1 MKEHQSDP
9 ADLAAATAEEIVAAI
24 AADAERVALFRRR
37 FLLALHDMGWL
48 EIVGRDWVRIGD
60 GGLEFGPVPFGKA
73 DRLLRDLEDISRA
86 IVRHHSECAGQID
99 LF

>member
-1 MKEHQSDP
+1 MKEHQYDP
-9 ADLAAATAEEIVAAI
+9 ADLATATAEEIVAAI
-24 AADAERVALFRRR
+24 AADAERLALFRRR
-37 FLLALHDMGWL
+37 FLLTLHDMGWL

-60 GGLEFGPVPFGKA
+60 GRLEFGPVAFGRA
-73 DRLLRDLEDISRA
+73 DRLLRDLEDISRV